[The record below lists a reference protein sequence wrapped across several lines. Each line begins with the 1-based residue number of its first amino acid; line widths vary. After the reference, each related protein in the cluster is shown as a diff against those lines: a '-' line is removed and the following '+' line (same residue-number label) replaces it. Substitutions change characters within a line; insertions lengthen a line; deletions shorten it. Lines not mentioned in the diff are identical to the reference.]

1 VVAAVPVVPAPAH
14 KKKSHVKA
22 PEDFTE
28 AKEWDRFRRQAFVY
42 IEENRRDFDNDQEV
56 IRFLLSFMTEGLP
69 EKFAANY
76 LNDIL
81 DDLGRRRARAQ
92 AMRQPLP
99 NEPNWGSAA
108 DFEAQC
114 QAIFGDQ
121 NKKPNAENQLA
132 QMRQSTKTAEEYF
145 QEFDQLVRTAGYQ
158 QNHDDV
164 LVKYLHEQVK
174 TGIIDKIYSG
184 GQLPTSYQEW
194 RAAIIN
200 IDGLERRRAEQK
212 RAWSMQHPQK
222 SPSPGSYPKTTT
234 EKRTGTGV
242 TYTGQGQK
250 MDVDQAKAK
259 GLCFRCGKPGHMA
272 RNCPDKPKFQVR
284 TLTAELTKEEKEE
297 LAKTLREEGFSGTQ
311 Q

>member
-1 VVAAVPVVPAPAH
+1 
-14 KKKSHVKA
+14 
-22 PEDFTE
+22 
-28 AKEWDRFRRQAFVY
+28 
-42 IEENRRDFDNDQEV
+42 
-56 IRFLLSFMTEGLP
+56 MTAGLP

-76 LNDIL
+76 LDDIL
-81 DDLGRRRARAQ
+81 DDLRRRRERAQ

-99 NEPNWGSAA
+99 NEANWGSAA
-108 DFEAQC
+108 DFETQC
-114 QAIFGDQ
+114 EAIFGDQ

-132 QMRQSTKTAEEYF
+132 QMRQSTRTAEEYF

-158 QNHDDV
+158 RNHDDV

-174 TGIIDKIYSG
+174 TSIVDKVYSS

-212 RAWSMQHPQK
+212 KAWSMQHPQK
-222 SPSPGSYPKTTT
+222 SPSPGSYPKTAT

-259 GLCFRCGKPGHMA
+259 GLCFRCGKSGHMA

-284 TLTAELTKEEKEE
+284 ALTAELTKEEKEE

>member
-1 VVAAVPVVPAPAH
+1 
-14 KKKSHVKA
+14 
-22 PEDFTE
+22 
-28 AKEWDRFRRQAFVY
+28 
-42 IEENRRDFDNDQEV
+42 
-56 IRFLLSFMTEGLP
+56 MTEGLP

-76 LNDIL
+76 LDDIL
-81 DDLGRRRARAQ
+81 DDLEKRRARAQ
-92 AMRQPLP
+92 TMRQPLP
-99 NEPNWGSAA
+99 SEPNWGSAA

-114 QAIFGDQ
+114 RAIFGNQ

-132 QMRQSTKTAEEYF
+132 QMRQSTRTAEEYF

-174 TGIIDKIYSG
+174 TSIIDKVYSS

-212 RAWSMQHPQK
+212 KAWSMQHPQK
-222 SPSPGSYPKTTT
+222 LPSPGSYPKTTT

-284 TLTAELTKEEKEE
+284 ALTAELTKEEKEE
-297 LAKTLREEGFSGTQ
+297 LAKTLREEGFLGTQ